1 MTLDQIVEMD
11 FLTFDDLL
19 KTTLSVDASRRLD
32 LLTLINYGAQG
43 GGEEMEKLR
52 KSMTKLADPNFDDTV
67 NPNAGM
73 RGLKGLL
80 ASGKLGKGSK
90 PKRPGL

>member
-1 MTLDQIVEMD
+1 VD

-19 KTTLSVDASRRLD
+19 KTTLAVDASRRLD

-52 KSMTKLADPNFDDTV
+52 KSMAKLADPNFDDTV
-67 NPNAGM
+67 NPNEGM
-73 RGLKGLL
+73 RGLKSLL
-80 ASGKLGKGSK
+80 RSGKLAKGSK
-90 PKRPGL
+90 PPRPGL